1 MLTTPP
7 TFSAG
12 SSWGWDS
19 ASCFDRRFEPSIGNA
34 IDAADVDNA
43 VTIPSFSL
51 LYDYRCPFAR
61 LVHEHVLTAM
71 DQGLE
76 LDVSFE
82 PYTLSQGHVEPGHLD
97 AWDDPAH
104 SPSLLALEAS
114 IAVRDAFPDSF
125 RALHRALFDARHA
138 QGIALTTRDQL
149 DPILEGVGLDAPR
162 VFDIVETGEPREI
175 VAARWRH
182 YHDDLDVFGV
192 PTFVFDDEDAI
203 FVRLMN
209 GPNPADPQASVTEIE
224 RLLDLMVNHVE
235 LNEFK
240 HTRLSR

>member
-1 MLTTPP
+1 MIPP
-7 TFSAG
+7 
-12 SSWGWDS
+12 
-19 ASCFDRRFEPSIGNA
+19 
-34 IDAADVDNA
+34 
-43 VTIPSFSL
+43 FSL

-82 PYTLSQGHVEPGHLD
+82 PFTLSQGHIEPGQPD

-104 SPSLLALEAS
+104 ASTLLALEAS
-114 IAVRDAFPDSF
+114 VAVRDAYPESF

-138 QGIALTTRDQL
+138 QGIALTTRAQL
-149 DPILEGVGLDAPR
+149 NPLLEGVGLDPER
-162 VFDIVETGEPREI
+162 IFEIVEAGEPRQI
-175 VAARWRH
+175 IASQWRH

-203 FVRLMN
+203 FVRLMS
-209 GPNPADPQASVTEIE
+209 GPNPSDPHASVTEVE
-224 RLLDLMVNHVE
+224 RLLDLMVNHAD